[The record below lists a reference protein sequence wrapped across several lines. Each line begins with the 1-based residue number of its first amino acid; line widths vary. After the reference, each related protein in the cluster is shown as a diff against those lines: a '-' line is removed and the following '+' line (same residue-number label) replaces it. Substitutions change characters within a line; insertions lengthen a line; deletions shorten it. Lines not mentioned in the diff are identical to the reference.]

1 MTEYES
7 ERERLAMVTD
17 ELILVDQAEKEGKT
31 TFTAEEIKRAL
42 LDLAISI
49 KQHK

>member
-17 ELILVDQAEKEGKT
+17 LQLLLAQAEEEGKPQV
-31 TFTAEEIKRAL
+31 TAEEIRKAL
-42 LDLAISI
+42 LEFAKSV
-49 KQHK
+49 KPHK